1 MWLWIVATFV
11 AFFIK
16 GLCGFA
22 NTLVFTSI
30 MAYGANNVNI
40 SPIELLLGY
49 PANIILTWQNR
60 KHLKVGVFLPLILL
74 VLVGSIP
81 GAFIL
86 KYVNAR
92 YIKIVFGVAIV
103 FIGMELLYREW
114 KQLQQKESK
123 IILGLIG
130 ILSGVLCGMFG
141 VGALLAAY
149 LGRVTKTTD
158 EFKANISIVFFIE
171 NTFRLFTYGFLGIIT
186 LAGLKQALLLIPVVL
201 LGLFA
206 GIGCSKLLDEKL
218 AKRLVLVLLI
228 ISGFAMVV
236 KNI

>member
-74 VLVGSIP
+74 ALAGSIP

-103 FIGMELLYREW
+103 FIGLELLYREW

-123 IILGLIG
+123 VILGLIG

-186 LAGLKQALLLIPVVL
+186 IAGIKQALLLIPVVL
-201 LGLFA
+201 LGLFS
-206 GIGCSKLLDEKL
+206 GIGCSKLMDEKL

-228 ISGFAMVV
+228 ISGIAMIV